1 MNIKRIAEL
10 AGVSV
15 ATVSRVINH
24 PERVRDETRE
34 HVLSVM
40 QKYNFTPN
48 WFARS
53 LNLESSKTIALLI
66 PSIETNYFQ
75 QIISGVETVAGNKA
89 YAVLFGQTSNDSGRE
104 AEFVDMMIHRKVD
117 GMIQVYSQ
125 LNAEETPALQNLEL
139 PRVHI
144 GKNRICPNDT
154 LCYIDIEE
162 GARRMTRH
170 LIELGHND
178 IMALF
183 DEMNG
188 DTSEQINSGCYRA
201 LRDAGQGITFSAEQA
216 ESNVRGGYLA
226 VQRLIQSRR
235 LPKAL
240 VTASDLQA
248 IGAMK
253 AARDANIKIPDDM
266 ALASL
271 TDSAVCSVL
280 SPVLTALEL
289 PSKKLGMAAARMLID
304 QIEDTLPYVD
314 MPHNLILQ
322 PKLKIRESCGNTQ
335 DFYEWF
341 D

>member
-24 PERVRDETRE
+24 PERVRDKTRE
-34 HVLSVM
+34 HVLNVM
-40 QKYNFTPN
+40 HEYNYTPN
-48 WFARS
+48 WFAQS

-66 PSIETNYFQ
+66 PGIETNFFQ

-89 YAVLFGQTSNDSGRE
+89 YAVLFGQTSNLPTRE
-104 AEFVDMMIHRKVD
+104 AEFVDMMINRKVD
-117 GMIQVYSQ
+117 GIIQVNSQ
-125 LNAEETPALQNLEL
+125 LDLEKALSMQNLGL

-144 GKNRICPNDT
+144 GKNRILSNDT
-154 LCYIDIEE
+154 LCYLDIEE
-162 GARRMTRH
+162 GALRMTRH
-170 LIELGHND
+170 LIELGHSS
-178 IMALF
+178 IMALL
-183 DEMNG
+183 EETNSS
-188 DTSEQINSGCYRA
+188 TSEQMNSGFHRA
-201 LRDAGQGITFSAEQA
+201 LRGAGHTVFFSSAQA
-216 ESNVRGGYLA
+216 ENSVRGGYLT
-226 VQRLIQSRR
+226 VQRLILSKSI
-235 LPKAL
+235 PGAL

-253 AARDANIKIPDDM
+253 AARDAQIKIPDDM

-280 SPVLTALEL
+280 SPALTALEL

-304 QIEDTLPYVD
+304 QIEGILPYVD
-314 MPHNLILQ
+314 MPHDLILQ

>member
-15 ATVSRVINH
+15 ATVSRVVNH
-24 PERVRDETRE
+24 PERVRDKTRE

-40 QKYNFTPN
+40 EEYNFTPN

-89 YAVLFGQTSNDSGRE
+89 YAVLFGQTSNDPGRE
-104 AEFVDMMIHRKVD
+104 AEFVEMMVNRKVD
-117 GMIQVYSQ
+117 GMIQVNSRLNGKETIASQ
-125 LNAEETPALQNLEL
+125 NVEL

-144 GKNRICPNDT
+144 GKNRIRANDT
-154 LCYIDIEE
+154 LCYVDIEE
-162 GARRMTRH
+162 GARRMTQH
-170 LIELGHND
+170 LIELGHNT

-183 DEMNG
+183 DEMNE
-188 DTSEQINSGCYRA
+188 DASEQINIGIHRA
-201 LRDAGQGITFSAEQA
+201 LRDANHPISFSSVQA
-216 ESNVRGGYLA
+216 ESSVRGGYLTI
-226 VQRLIQSRR
+226 QRLIQNKHF
-235 LPKAL
+235 PEAI

-253 AARDANIKIPDDM
+253 AARDANINIPDDM

-280 SPVLTALEL
+280 SPALTALEL

-314 MPHNLILQ
+314 MPHDLILQ

-335 DFYEWF
+335 DIYEWF

>member
-15 ATVSRVINH
+15 ATVSRVVNH

-40 QKYNFTPN
+40 HQYNFTPN

-53 LNLESSKTIALLI
+53 LNLESSNTIALLI
-66 PSIETNYFQ
+66 PGIETDFFQ
-75 QIISGVETVAGNKA
+75 QIISGVETVAGNKE
-89 YAVLFGQTSNDSGRE
+89 YAVLFGQTNNYPKRE
-104 AEFVDMMIHRKVD
+104 AEFVDMMINRKVD
-117 GMIQVYSQ
+117 GIIQVNSR
-125 LNAEETPALQNLEL
+125 LNGEETLLMQNLEL

-144 GKNRICPNDT
+144 GKNRVCTSDT
-154 LCYIDIEE
+154 LCYVDIEE

-170 LIELGHND
+170 LIELGHKI

-183 DEMNG
+183 DEANSN
-188 DTSEQINSGCYRA
+188 TSEQAFAGINRA
-201 LRDAGQGITFSAEQA
+201 LRDTGHTIIFSSAQA
-216 ESNVRGGYLA
+216 ENSVRGGYLA
-226 VQRLIQSRR
+226 VQRLIQSKSM
-235 LPKAL
+235 PEAL
-240 VTASDLQA
+240 IAASDLQA

-253 AARDANIKIPDDM
+253 AARDAHINIPDDL

-280 SPVLTALEL
+280 SPALTALEL
-289 PSKKLGMAAARMLID
+289 PSKRLGMAAARMLID
-304 QIEDTLPYVD
+304 QIEGTLPYVD
-314 MPHNLILQ
+314 MPHDLILQ

-335 DFYEWF
+335 DIYEWF

>member
-15 ATVSRVINH
+15 ATVSRVVNH
-24 PERVRDETRE
+24 PERVRDKTRE

-40 QKYNFTPN
+40 EEYNYTPN

-53 LNLESSKTIALLI
+53 LNLESSNTIALLI
-66 PSIETNYFQ
+66 PSIETDYFQ

-89 YAVLFGQTSNDSGRE
+89 YAVLFGQTSNDPGHE
-104 AEFVDMMIHRKVD
+104 KEFVDMMLHRKVD
-117 GMIQVYSQ
+117 GIIQVNSRLYD
-125 LNAEETPALQNLEL
+125 EEASASQNLEL

-144 GKNRICPNDT
+144 GKIHVHSNDT
-154 LCYIDIEE
+154 LCYVDIEE
-162 GARRMTRH
+162 GARRMVQH
-170 LIELGHND
+170 LIELGHYT

-188 DTSEQINSGCYRA
+188 DASEQINAGIHCA
-201 LRDAGQGITFSAEQA
+201 LRDVKQPVVFSSVQT
-216 ESNVRGGYLA
+216 ESSVRGGYLT
-226 VQRLIQSRR
+226 VQRLIQSKS
-235 LPKAL
+235 LPDAL
-240 VTASDLQA
+240 ITASDLQA

-253 AARDANIKIPDDM
+253 AARDASINIPDDM
-266 ALASL
+266 ALTSL

-280 SPVLTALEL
+280 SPALTALEL
-289 PSKKLGMAAARMLID
+289 PSKKLGMSAARILID
-304 QIEDTLPYVD
+304 LIEGTAPYAN
-314 MPHNLILQ
+314 MPHDLILQ

>member
-15 ATVSRVINH
+15 ATVSRVVNH
-24 PERVRDETRE
+24 PERVRDKTRE

-40 QKYNFTPN
+40 EKYNFTPN

-53 LNLESSKTIALLI
+53 LNLDSSKTIALLI
-66 PSIETNYFQ
+66 PSIETDYFQ
-75 QIISGVETVAGNKA
+75 QIISGVESVAGNKE
-89 YAVLFGQTSNDSGRE
+89 YAVLFGQTSNHPVRE
-104 AEFVDMMIHRKVD
+104 AEFFDMMINRKVD
-117 GMIQVYSQ
+117 GMIQVNSR
-125 LNAEETPALQNLEL
+125 LNGEEASVLQNHEL

-144 GKNRICPNDT
+144 GKNRICSNDT
-154 LCYIDIEE
+154 LCYVDVEE

-170 LIELGHND
+170 LIELGHNS

-183 DEMNG
+183 DESNG
-188 DTSEQINSGCYRA
+188 ITSEQISIGVNRA
-201 LRDAGQGITFSAEQA
+201 LRDVDHIINFSSVQA
-216 ESNVRGGYLA
+216 ENSVRGGYLT
-226 VQRLIQSRR
+226 VQRLIQNNK
-235 LPKAL
+235 LPEAL

-248 IGAMK
+248 IGTMK
-253 AARDANIKIPDDM
+253 AARDAHIRIPNDM

-280 SPVLTALEL
+280 SPALTALEI

-304 QIEDTLPYVD
+304 QIEGTFLYVD
-314 MPHNLILQ
+314 MPHDLILQ

-335 DFYEWF
+335 DIYEWF